1 MEEDQSSGSFKLEK
15 TLHDKAREK
24 YKQDLEQKYVD
35 SEKDTI
41 KGNPTQPLLFKTTTC
56 TPSSRIWAVSK
67 RSPPKSRPRK
77 SRTRS

>member
-41 KGNPTQPLLFKTTTC
+41 KGNPTSTLL
-56 TPSSRIWAVSK
+56 I
-67 RSPPKSRPRK
+67 
-77 SRTRS
+77 